1 MMNQSFIKGYNQRAA
16 DEEII
21 LHQYSR
27 NLIFDVLE
35 RAGDGYG
42 TLGKIWYA
50 IKNTE
55 ISLMESKSNMDKTDE
70 GLLGNEKIEDAI
82 AALQQQPTQELLAH
96 ALTVVRRRMRENGQ
110 VIIAVEPNAA
120 AGQMKLQAVKT
131 SDGKNWWAVFTS
143 FDEELKGS
151 ESVMSTF
158 MTDIGKVLEAAL
170 SEEEISGV
178 IINPWNRT
186 LMLDKTLIRIV
197 LGDVTQ

>member
-1 MMNQSFIKGYNQRAA
+1 
-16 DEEII
+16 
-21 LHQYSR
+21 
-27 NLIFDVLE
+27 
-35 RAGDGYG
+35 
-42 TLGKIWYA
+42 
-50 IKNTE
+50 
-55 ISLMESKSNMDKTDE
+55 MDKTDE

-120 AGQMKLQAVKT
+120 AGQMKLQAVKN

>member
-55 ISLMESKSNMDKTDE
+55 ISSMESNDMDKTDE

-110 VIIAVEPNAA
+110 VIIAVEPNEA

-143 FDEELKGS
+143 FDEELKGGK
-151 ESVMSTF
+151 SVMSTF
-158 MTDIGKVLEAAL
+158 MTDIGKLLEAAL

>member
-55 ISLMESKSNMDKTDE
+55 ISSMESNDMDKTDE
-70 GLLGNEKIEDAI
+70 GLLGNEKIEEAI
-82 AALQQQPTQELLAH
+82 VALQQQPTQELLAH

-110 VIIAVEPNAA
+110 VIIAVEPNGA

-143 FDEELKGS
+143 FDEELKGGK
-151 ESVMSTF
+151 SVMSTF
-158 MTDIGKVLEAAL
+158 MTDIGKLLEAAL